1 MMQMVSR
8 LLVGVAGLLGVLVAL
23 RLWMV
28 PQEVAIQLG
37 VEPIGPFGLATIRA
51 DVAGFF
57 AGAGVLSL
65 FAAIRN
71 RAVLL
76 TAPLIL
82 VGLALTGRLI
92 TAGTSGITNEM
103 IPPMAIEAGLLAVL
117 ALGRHQLAR

>member
-1 MMQMVSR
+1 MQMVSR
-8 LLVGVAGLLGVLVAL
+8 LLVGIAGLLGVLVAL
-23 RLWMV
+23 RLWMA

-65 FAAIRN
+65 LAAIRN

-82 VGLALTGRLI
+82 IGLALTGRLI
-92 TAGTSGITNEM
+92 TGASSGITNEM

-117 ALGRHQLAR
+117 ALGRQQLAR